1 VICDFGDFD
10 FGFLTA
16 IAIAIAIVVRCHP
29 NPNKKNAG
37 EPAITREI
45 RQANQRPFW
54 WFGVV

>member
-16 IAIAIAIVVRCHP
+16 IAIAIAIPQSQH
-29 NPNKKNAG
+29 KNAG

-45 RQANQRPFW
+45 RQASQRPFW